1 MGPPDAQPPQNGH
14 GGKVPAGASQR
25 CDLDVVG
32 GGGQA
37 MEEATDRSRDLRGM
51 TSVGSGI

>member
-32 GGGQA
+32 GGQA